1 MKRTPSDQFV
11 NIVRQIFGNQSALG
25 ITLFSMVIIAML
37 WVNSP
42 WGHSYHWF
50 WNQKL
55 TIGLENFA
63 ITETLHHWI
72 NDGLMAYFFFM
83 VGLEVKREFMNG
95 ELSTFKK
102 AALPITA
109 AIGGMLI
116 PASIY
121 FLVTYGGE
129 GASGWGIPMATDIA
143 FAIGLI
149 SLLGS
154 KVSASLKT
162 FLTALATADDIGAIL
177 VIAIFLTTDIQTTS
191 LAIGGVYFIIMLAGN
206 ILGVRSMWFYLIIG
220 IFGLWVA
227 ILLSGIHATLAGVL
241 AALTIPARTKLSERD
256 YLDKMA
262 KRQEEFNQT
271 RFTDD
276 QLLTHKQVTI
286 IQNSISDSKK
296 ALTPLQ
302 RVEENIKPFVNYF
315 ILPVFALANAG
326 VVITSDYFNIVIHP
340 ISLGIIGGLMIGK
353 LIGILLF
360 SRLAVTFNLGVL
372 PYGVKWKS
380 IAGVGLMAG
389 IGFTMSLFIAE
400 LALKDEEA
408 LLQIAK
414 TGILTGSFLSAI
426 TGLFWLNMNS
436 KKDKTVLDEG

>member
-1 MKRTPSDQFV
+1 MKRTPSDRFV
-11 NIVRQIFGNQSALG
+11 NIINQIFGNQSAQG
-25 ITLFSMVIIAML
+25 ITLFAMVLVAMI

-42 WGHSYHWF
+42 WEHSYHWL

-55 TIGLENFA
+55 TIGFENFA

-95 ELSTFKK
+95 ELATFRK

-109 AIGGMLI
+109 ALGGMLV
-116 PASIY
+116 PAAIY
-121 FLVTYGGE
+121 FLITYNGE
-129 GASGWGIPMATDIA
+129 GSNGWGIPMATDIA

-177 VIAIFLTTDIQTTS
+177 VIAFFLTNDIQLIS

-206 ILGVRSMWFYLIIG
+206 MLGVRSMWFYLFFG

-241 AALTIPARTKLSERD
+241 AALTIPARTKLSEKA
-256 YLDKMA
+256 YLEKIA
-262 KRQEEFNQT
+262 ERQQEFNDT
-271 RFTDD
+271 RFTED
-276 QLLTHKQVTI
+276 QLLTHKQVVI
-286 IQNSISDSKK
+286 IQNAISDSKK

-302 RVEENIKPFVNYF
+302 RVEENIKPFVYYF
-315 ILPVFALANAG
+315 ILPIFALSNAG
-326 VVITSDYFNIVIHP
+326 VVITSDYFNIVTHP
-340 ISLGIIGGLMIGK
+340 ISLGIILGLLFGK
-353 LIGILLF
+353 LIGIVVF
-360 SRLAVTFNLGVL
+360 SKMAVSFKLGVL

-380 IAGVGLMAG
+380 IAGVGFMAG
-389 IGFTMSLFIAE
+389 IGFTMSLFIAG
-400 LALKDEEA
+400 LALKDEN

-414 TGILTGSFLSAI
+414 TGILTGSLLSAI
-426 TGLFWLNMNS
+426 IGLLWLNRIA
-436 KKDKTVLDEG
+436 KKDKMVSNEE